1 MRRRLSS
8 QPSLSR
14 DAARV
19 LFRSLLRACDNGRRP
34 EVLPMIGPSSEADS
48 CRSEAAALPRTPSEV
63 IQAMRSSSAEAFSA
77 LRHSSESARALHP
90 SPDSLPPTLPAFVL
104 PSHTLLPGERADFV
118 FFEPRYVAL
127 ARQVLGL
134 DGGASMLPP
143 DRRFAHLPDA
153 DGVGVIAS
161 ILHHSELPDGRHAV
175 HVLAG
180 PRCRVT
186 RSARLER
193 IDSTDE
199 SPGPPPLLH
208 VEYELQRDD
217 PPPADDAAADAALA
231 RDLLERIAALV
242 PAGRGGLAALQPNA
256 PPLLC
261 AERLSFYLCSVLLLA
276 SDAKMRSTWLR
287 ECSTRARLAFVGDLV
302 MRAEEQRPSS
312 ETE

>member
-1 MRRRLSS
+1 
-8 QPSLSR
+8 
-14 DAARV
+14 
-19 LFRSLLRACDNGRRP
+19 
-34 EVLPMIGPSSEADS
+34 MIGPSSDGDS
-48 CRSEAAALPRTPSEV
+48 RWSEAAALPRTPREV
-63 IQAMRSSSAEAFSA
+63 IQAMRSSAAEAFGA

-134 DGGASMLPP
+134 DSGASVSPP

-161 ILHHSELPDGRHAV
+161 ILHHSELPDGRYAV

-186 RSARLER
+186 RAARLER
-193 IDSTDE
+193 IDPPPFAADSTAE
-199 SPGPPPLLH
+199 RRKPPPLLH

-231 RDLLERIAALV
+231 RDLLERLAALV

-261 AERLSFYLCSVLLLA
+261 AERLSFYLCAVLLLA
-276 SDAKMRSTWLR
+276 ADARMRGTWLR
-287 ECSTRARLAFVGDLV
+287 ERSTRARLAFVGELV
-302 MRAEEQRPSS
+302 MRAEQQRPS
-312 ETE
+312 TE